1 MIRVRTTTPSIGA
14 TGLAVAGLVGALVTG
29 LTVGLTPA
37 AAAPSVASTVADG
50 RYIVSF
56 TEAATAADVAAA
68 RERAVADG
76 AQILYDYGTALAGFA
91 AVLPDNA
98 RADLVAD
105 PSVAAVEPDE
115 VISIDS
121 TQSNPTAGLDRIDQR
136 GKKLNGKY
144 QYTATGK
151 GVTAYVI
158 DTGVMASHS
167 EFGGRVQAGR
177 TFTSSPATTDCGEGH
192 GTHVAGLLGGKH
204 YGVAKSVTI
213 VPVKVFGCGGAASV
227 STVIAGIDWAAADAK
242 KRSGPAV
249 ANLSAG
255 VDKSVGRGLERA
267 VKNAISSGL
276 TFVTAAGNDG
286 GSACSQSPARVGPAI
301 TVGAV
306 NRNDSRAGFSN
317 YGTCVDLFAPGVSV
331 RSAGIGSN
339 SDTAVKDG
347 TSMAA
352 PLVTG
357 VVATFLERYPTAS
370 VAKVRAALFDATTKG
385 KLSGIGS
392 SPNRLLYSKLKIVNR
407 APKVSALG
415 AALPGKGRTVNTG
428 SVPVTVSWKGSD
440 PDGTVVRYEMQ
451 RSTNGGRTW
460 RSVALPT
467 KKARSVTLNLGK
479 SGGHRFRVRAV
490 DDLGKRSAWRT
501 TNKMRIAIAQQ
512 GSAKFRKTWTAGS
525 GADLMGGSS
534 RSSANRGGA
543 ATYKFSGR
551 TIRWIGTTDPNYGK
565 AKVYLDGK
573 LVATVDA
580 YSATRKT
587 CRVLFAKTVKPGK
600 HTLKIVVLG
609 KHRAASGGNRVDLD
623 AFVVTN

>member
-1 MIRVRTTTPSIGA
+1 MIRVRTTTPSIGT
-14 TGLAVAGLVGALVTG
+14 TGLAVVGLVGALATG
-29 LTVGLTPA
+29 LTVGLPPA
-37 AAAPSVASTVADG
+37 AAAPTAASTVADG

-56 TEAATAADVAAA
+56 TEAATDADVAAA
-68 RERAVADG
+68 RERAVAAG
-76 AQILYDYGTALAGFA
+76 AQIRYDYGTALAGFA
-91 AVLPDNA
+91 AVLPDSA
-98 RADLVAD
+98 RADLVTD
-105 PSVAAVEPDE
+105 PSVASVEPDE
-115 VISIDS
+115 VMSINS
-121 TQSNPTAGLDRIDQR
+121 TQNNPTAGLDRIDQR
-136 GKKLNGKY
+136 ATRLNNTFRY
-144 QYTATGK
+144 ATTGK

-177 TFTSSPATTDCGEGH
+177 SFTSSPATTDCGEGH
-192 GTHVAGLLGGKH
+192 GTHVAGLIGGRR

-213 VPVKVFGCGGAASV
+213 VPVKVFGCDGAASV
-227 STVIAGIDWAAADAK
+227 STVIAGIDWATADAK
-242 KRSGPAV
+242 KRPGPAV

-255 VDKSVGRGLERA
+255 VDRSMGRGLERA

-276 TFVTAAGNDG
+276 TFVTAAGNEG
-286 GSACSQSPARVGPAI
+286 GSACAQSPARVGPAI

-306 NRNDSRAGFSN
+306 NRSDRRAGFSN
-317 YGTCVDLFAPGVSV
+317 YGKCVDLFAPGVAV
-331 RSAGIGSN
+331 LSAGIGST

-357 VVATFLERYPTAS
+357 VVASFLQRYPTAS
-370 VAKVRAALFDATTKG
+370 VSKVRAALFDATTKG
-385 KLSGIGS
+385 KLRGIGS
-392 SPNRLLYSKLKIVNR
+392 SPNRLLYSKLRVVNR
-407 APKVSALG
+407 SPKVSSLG
-415 AALPGKGRTVNTG
+415 AALPGKGRSVNTG
-428 SVPVTVSWKGSD
+428 SVPVHVSWKGSD
-440 PDGTVVRYEMQ
+440 PDGTVVRYEVQ

-467 KKARSVTLNLGK
+467 KKARSITLNLGK

-490 DDLGKRSAWRT
+490 DDLGRRGAWRT
-501 TNKMRIAIAQQ
+501 SNKLRVSIAQQ
-512 GSAKFRKTWTAGS
+512 GSAKFRKTWTSGS
-525 GADLMGGSS
+525 APDLMGGSS

-543 ATYKFSGR
+543 AIYKFSGR
-551 TIRWIGTTDPNYGK
+551 TIRWIGTTDASYGK
-565 AKVYLDGK
+565 AKVYLDGM
-573 LVATVDA
+573 LVATVDT

-609 KHRAASGGNRVDLD
+609 KHGAKSGGNRVDLD